1 MRTLKNVQD
10 DIQSVMNW
18 NHHTEE
24 SQSLRAWL
32 MWSNYEVI
40 EYEVV
45 NQLKVEAAIQD
56 NKDED

>member
-1 MRTLKNVQD
+1 
-10 DIQSVMNW
+10 MNW